1 MPMGTRGVALLGVT
15 LLAWNGAISAGG
27 DLRLVDAAKNQNWPL
42 VRSLLKQKIDVNTP
56 QPDGATALHWAV
68 YWDDAGAIDVLIA
81 AGAKVNATNEFGA
94 TPLWIASTE
103 GRARTIERLLKAG
116 ADVGAA
122 LQTGET
128 PLMTASRVGNVE
140 SVKLLLASG
149 ADVNA
154 RERSRDQTALMWAVS
169 EQHAD
174 VVQVLLE
181 HGADS
186 GARSGVRRM
195 LVNAGADGLQRLTG
209 DYADFTDEA
218 QGGFTPLLFAA
229 RVGDLTSARLLVEK
243 GARVNDEAPAGASAL
258 HIAILSGQ
266 SQVATFLLDSGADPD
281 SATGG
286 YTPLHTAVLRGDH
299 ALVEQLLAKGAD
311 PNALLTNST
320 PVRRSSQ
327 DWALHPSW
335 VGATPMWL
343 ASKFMEADLMRLL
356 AAAGADSRFVK
367 KDGTTV
373 LMAALITGPGR
384 RTGGIQA
391 APPDPKEVERQ
402 ALEAVRTAA
411 DLGADVNAVSAAG
424 DSPLHVAAARRF
436 DSVVQLLAER
446 GAYLG
451 AKNKKGQTPLGVAAA
466 AVQRRPADPAYGE
479 QQRPSSTAELL
490 RKLGAPE

>member
-1 MPMGTRGVALLGVT
+1 MAMGTRVLALVAVT
-15 LLAWNGAISAGG
+15 LVAWNGADAAGG
-27 DLRLVDAAKNQNWPL
+27 DLRLVEAAKNQNWPL
-42 VRSLLKQKIDVNTP
+42 VASLLKQKVDVNAP

-68 YWDDAGAIDVLIA
+68 YWDDAGAIDALIA
-81 AGAKVNATNEFGA
+81 AGAKVNAANEFGA

-103 GRARTIERLLKAG
+103 GRARTIERLLRAG
-116 ADVGAA
+116 ADARMA
-122 LQTGET
+122 LLTGET

-169 EQHAD
+169 QQHAD
-174 VVQVLLE
+174 IVQVLLE
-181 HGADS
+181 HGADA
-186 GARSGVRRM
+186 GARSGIRRM

-209 DYADFTDEA
+209 DYTDFIDEA
-218 QGGFTPLLFAA
+218 QGGYTPLLFAA
-229 RVGDLTSARLLVEK
+229 RVGDLASARLLIDR
-243 GARVNDEAPAGASAL
+243 GARVNDEAPTGASAL

-266 SQVATFLLDSGADPD
+266 SHVAAFLLDSGADPD

-299 ALVEQLLAKGAD
+299 ALVKKLLEKGAN
-311 PNALLTNST
+311 PNALLTGST
-320 PVRRSSQ
+320 PVRRNSQ

-335 VGATPMWL
+335 IGATPMWL
-343 ASKFMEADLMRLL
+343 ASRFTEAELMRVL

-373 LMAALITGPGR
+373 LMAALAPGPGR
-384 RTGGIQA
+384 RTSIQA
-391 APPDPKEVERQ
+391 APPDPKVVERQ
-402 ALEAVRTAA
+402 VLEAVRTAA
-411 DLGADVNAVSAAG
+411 DLGADVNTANAAG

-446 GAYLG
+446 GANLG